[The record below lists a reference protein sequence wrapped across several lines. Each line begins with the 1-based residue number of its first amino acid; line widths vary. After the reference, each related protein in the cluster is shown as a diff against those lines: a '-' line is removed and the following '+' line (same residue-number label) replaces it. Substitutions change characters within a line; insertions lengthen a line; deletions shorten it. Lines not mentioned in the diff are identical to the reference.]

1 MSENETVAIV
11 ISTYNGEKYLT
22 DQILSIL
29 NQKYRNIHVYIR
41 DDGST
46 DQTAAIITSI
56 ATADSRMTF
65 VNEENITNMG
75 VINSF
80 INLLQHTT
88 ERYIMFC
95 DQDDVWL
102 ENKVV
107 DTLNLMKKNEIIAK
121 PRLVHTDLMV
131 VDNELS
137 EQGLMYGNEYANSF
151 KDVLFSN
158 SVTGCTMMIN
168 ESLKNMILDN
178 PIDKDQIVMHDWWFA
193 AIAATFGSVE
203 FGSFAPILY
212 RQHGDNTF
220 GADVSKFK
228 KLKRLFKL
236 DSETERFKLVLK
248 QDNYLLNVFGNQM
261 DTDKKNE
268 LIAISKMTDESA
280 SAFKN
285 LKTLMHYKIRKSSLK
300 GTIFMWL
307 ILTFNFKKVR

>member
-1 MSENETVAIV
+1 MSETETVAID
-11 ISTYNGEKYLT
+11 ISTYNGEKYLA
-22 DQILSIL
+22 DQITSIL
-29 NQKYRNIHVYIR
+29 NQTYQNIHVYIR

-46 DQTAAIITSI
+46 DKTVDIIT
-56 ATADSRMTF
+56 AMVTNDERVTF
-65 VNEENITNMG
+65 VNEGNITNMG

-80 INLLQHTT
+80 VNLLQHSA
-88 ERYIMFC
+88 EKYVMFC

-102 ENKVV
+102 ENKVA
-107 DTLNLMKKNEIIAK
+107 DTLDLMKKNENPAK

-131 VDNELS
+131 VDNELND
-137 EQGLMYGNEYANSF
+137 QGLMYGNEYANSF

-158 SVTGCTMMIN
+158 SVTGCTMMLN

-203 FGSFAPILY
+203 FGNFAPILY

-220 GADVSKFK
+220 GADVSKLK
-228 KLKRLFKL
+228 KFKRLFNL

-248 QDNYLLNVFGNQM
+248 QDSYLLDVFGDQM
-261 DTDKKNE
+261 DTDKKSQ
-268 LIAISKMTDESA
+268 LIAISKMTSGSA

-285 LKTLMHYKIRKSSLK
+285 LKTLMNYKIRKSSLK
-300 GTIFMWL
+300 GTVFMWF